1 MQKELLNIALE
12 ECSFWKVEYADVR
25 LVERTSE
32 SISIKNG
39 EIEEISKKGSLGIG
53 IRVLKDGAWGFAA
66 TNQLNKEEI
75 IKKVHEAISLAKS
88 SAKTRKK
95 KITLSPS
102 KAYKFKFKTPILID
116 PFNVSLNEKVSLLLE
131 AEKNLHTAKEV
142 RIGKAFLKFKKE
154 RKIFTST
161 EGSFIEQEFYY
172 SGGGLEAYAL
182 AKGEMQRRSYPNSHG
197 NYLSKGYEYVQAL
210 NLKEKAFHVGEE
222 AVKLL
227 KAPDCPEKVTT
238 VVIDSSQMALQIHE
252 SIGHPLELD
261 RILGMEISLAGESF
275 VKLPMINNFKYGSEI
290 INIEADATLPGGLG
304 TFGFDDDGVKAQK
317 FPLIREGILVDALTN
332 RETAHFLG
340 KESNGTC
347 RADGFNR
354 LPIIRM
360 TNINLLPGEKSL
372 EEIISEVKEG
382 LFLST
387 VKSWSI
393 DSERLNFQFAVE
405 WAQEIK
411 NGKLGKVYKNANY
424 TGITPNFWRS
434 CDALGNKGSFSLWGF
449 LNCGK
454 GDPMQI
460 MAVSHG
466 APAARIRNVQTGVAR

>member
-1 MQKELLNIALE
+1 MEKELLNIALD
-12 ECSFWKVEYADVR
+12 ECSFHKVEYADVR
-25 LVERTSE
+25 LVERLTE

-39 EIEEISKKGSLGIG
+39 EIEEISKNSSLGMG
-53 IRVLKDGAWGFAA
+53 IRVLANGAWGFAA
-66 TNQLNKEEI
+66 TNQLDRGEI
-75 IKKVHEAISLAKS
+75 IKTAQEAVTLAKS
-88 SAKTRKK
+88 FARTKK
-95 KITLSPS
+95 ERVIFSSS
-102 KAYKFKFKTPILID
+102 KPRQAKFKTSILLD
-116 PFNVSLNEKVSLLLE
+116 PFSIPLSEKVSLLMK
-131 AEKNLHTAKEV
+131 AEKNLHVEKEV
-142 RIGKAFLKFKKE
+142 KIGKSFAKFKKE
-154 RKIFTST
+154 RKIFATT
-161 EGSFIEQEFYY
+161 EGSFIEQEIYY
-172 SGGGLEAYAL
+172 SGGGLEAYAI
-182 AKGEMQRRSYPNSHG
+182 ARGEMQRRSYPNSHG
-197 NYLSKGYEYVQAL
+197 NYLSKGYEYIKEL
-210 NLKEKAFHVGEE
+210 NLPEKAVQVGEE

-227 KAPDCPEKVTT
+227 HAPNCPEKVTT

-252 SIGHPLELD
+252 SVGHPLELD

-275 VKLPMINNFKYGSEI
+275 VKLPMINKFKYGSEI
-290 INIEADATLPGGLG
+290 INIEADATFPGGLG
-304 TFGFDDDGVKAQK
+304 TFGFDDDGVEAQK
-317 FPLIREGILVDALTN
+317 FPLVREGILVNALTN

-354 LPIIRM
+354 FPIIRM

-393 DSERLNFQFAVE
+393 DNERLNFQFTVE

-411 NGKLGKVYKNANY
+411 EGKLGKVYKNANY
-424 TGITPNFWRS
+424 TGITPNFWHS
-434 CDALGNKGSFSLWGF
+434 CDAVADEKSFSLWGF

-460 MAVSHG
+460 IQVSHG
-466 APAARIRNVQTGVAR
+466 SPAARIRNVQTGVAR